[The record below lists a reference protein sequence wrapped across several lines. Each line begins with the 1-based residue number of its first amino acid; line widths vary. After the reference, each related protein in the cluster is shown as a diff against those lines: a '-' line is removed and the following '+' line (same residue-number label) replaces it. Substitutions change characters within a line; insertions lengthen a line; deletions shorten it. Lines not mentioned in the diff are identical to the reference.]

1 MTIEKKGKF
10 VSSFGNKYV
19 SLHSQKQSDMEQEQ
33 QFEVVY
39 MPEANDF
46 LLTVPLQARKKIYFN
61 VVKVAGGVKDS
72 DLFRK
77 LDGSDDI
84 WEFRTL
90 YNGIQ
95 YRLLAFWDKMA
106 NRIVV
111 VTHGFV
117 KKSWKVPK
125 KEIARA
131 EALRRLYYEQK

>member
-1 MTIEKKGKF
+1 MKKTPQNVSLYGNKF
-10 VSSFGNKYV
+10 VS
-19 SLHSQKQSDMEQEQ
+19 LHRQKQSDMEQEQ

-39 MPEANDF
+39 MPEANDY
-46 LLTVPLQARKKIYFN
+46 LLTIPLQARKKIYFN
-61 VVKVAGGVKDS
+61 VIKVAGGVKDS
-72 DLFRK
+72 DLFCK

-84 WEFRTL
+84 WEFRTR

-95 YRLLAFWDKMA
+95 YRLLAFWDKTA

-117 KKSWKVPK
+117 KKTWKVPK
-125 KEIARA
+125 KEIVRA